1 LKQYGVLGIDG
12 KRGDI
17 LRGIKARL
25 IWSYLLV
32 IVFTVITLEV
42 VITVS
47 VGKYY
52 YKNTESLLSKQIKSS
67 VDFYNNNFSSSSL
80 KENVENNADIFWK
93 NTSAEVQIIDNSGMM
108 LMDSIG
114 NFDYNPIQDDDV
126 KKALQGEL
134 GTFIKKDKST
144 KENFMYVSYPL
155 KSYNKIEGV
164 LRFVTPLSEVD
175 ALIRKIIFLF
185 LGVGALVIVI
195 FGGSSIFIS
204 NTIVGPLEEVK
215 NLAKI
220 FASGNFTERLKKRR
234 NDEIGELSDTFNF
247 MAEEIQKNQKLKNEF
262 IASVSHELRTPLTSI
277 KGWAATIRSGTLED
291 KEEIFDGLNIIE
303 KESDKLTEM
312 VEELLDFSKFIS
324 GKAPLTKEYVNIQ
337 SIVAY
342 IEKQFMPKSIRRSIE
357 FACKIQENLPPVF
370 ADEKRI
376 NQVIINILD
385 NAFNFTKRGGKVT
398 LEACISS
405 DNICIIIKD
414 NGVGIPAEDLPKV
427 TEKFFKGRSSMSQN
441 GIGLSLCKEII
452 EMHYGKLEIL
462 SEYGTGTEVRILLP
476 LTT

>member
-1 LKQYGVLGIDG
+1 MI
-12 KRGDI
+12 I
-17 LRGIKARL
+17 
-25 IWSYLLV
+25 
-32 IVFTVITLEV
+32 FTVITLEV
-42 VITVS
+42 VLTIS

-52 YKNTESLLSKQIKSS
+52 YKNMESLLSKQIKGS

-93 NTSAEVQIIDNSGMM
+93 NTSAQVQIIDNSGMM

-114 NFDYNPIQDDDV
+114 NFDYKPINDYDV
-126 KKALQGEL
+126 NKALKGEL

-144 KENFMYVSYPL
+144 NENFMYVSYPL
-155 KSYNKIEGV
+155 KSYNEIEGV
-164 LRFVTPLSEVD
+164 LRFVAPLSEID
-175 ALIRKIIFLF
+175 ELIRKIIFLC
-185 LGVGALVIVI
+185 LGVGTLVIVI
-195 FGGSSIFIS
+195 SGVSSIFIS
-204 NTIVGPLEEVK
+204 NTIVRPLEEVK
-215 NLAKI
+215 SLAKK
-220 FASGNFTERLKKRR
+220 FASGNFTERLEKRR

-277 KGWAATIRSGTLED
+277 KGWAATISSGTLED
-291 KEEIFDGLNIIE
+291 KVEILDGLNIIE
-303 KESDKLTEM
+303 KESDRLTEM

-337 SIVAY
+337 NIIEY
-342 IEKQFMPKSIRRSIE
+342 IEKQFMPKSLRHNIKFTCE
-357 FACKIQENLPPVF
+357 IQENLPAVF
-370 ADEKRI
+370 ADKKRV

-385 NAFNFTKRGGKVT
+385 NAFNFTKGGGNVK
-398 LEACISS
+398 LEAYASC

-452 EMHYGKLEIL
+452 EMHNGKLVIS
-462 SEYGTGTEVRILLP
+462 SEYGRGTDVRILLP
-476 LTT
+476 LTQLNI

>member
-1 LKQYGVLGIDG
+1 MGIDG
-12 KRGDI
+12 ERGDI
-17 LRGIKARL
+17 LKGIKARL

-42 VITVS
+42 ILTIS

-52 YKNTESLLSKQIKSS
+52 YKNTESLLSKQIVSS

-93 NTSAEVQIIDNSGMM
+93 NTSAEVQIIDSSGMM

-114 NFDYNPIQDDDV
+114 NFNYKPIHDDDV
-126 KKALQGEL
+126 KKALKGEL
-134 GTFIKKDKST
+134 GTFIKRDEST

-155 KSYNKIEGV
+155 KSYNEIEGV

-215 NLAKI
+215 SLAKK
-220 FASGNFTERLKKRR
+220 FVAGNFAERLEKRR

-277 KGWAATIRSGTLED
+277 KGWAATISSGTLED
-291 KEEIFDGLNIIE
+291 KEEILDGLNIIE

-324 GKAPLTKEYVNIQ
+324 GKAPLTKENVNIQ
-337 SIVAY
+337 NIIAY
-342 IEKQFMPKSIRRSIE
+342 IEKQFMPKSIRLNIV
-357 FACKIQENLPPVF
+357 FTCKTQENLPPVF
-370 ADEKRI
+370 VDKKRV

-385 NAFNFTKRGGKVT
+385 NAFNFTKGGGNVT
-398 LEACISS
+398 LEACILN

-414 NGVGIPAEDLPKV
+414 NGVGIPAEDLPRV

-452 EMHYGKLEIL
+452 EMHNGKLEIS
-462 SEYGTGTEVRILLP
+462 SEYGKGTEVRILLP

>member
-1 LKQYGVLGIDG
+1 M
-12 KRGDI
+12 
-17 LRGIKARL
+17 RGIKARL

-42 VITVS
+42 VLTVS

-52 YKNTESLLSKQIKSS
+52 YKNMESLLSKQIKGS

-93 NTSAEVQIIDNSGMM
+93 NTSAEVQIIDDSGMM

-114 NFDYNPIQDDDV
+114 DFDYKPIKDDDV
-126 KKALQGEL
+126 KKALKGEL

-175 ALIRKIIFLF
+175 ALIHKIIFLF

-204 NTIVGPLEEVK
+204 NSIVGPLDEVK
-215 NLAKI
+215 NLAKK
-220 FASGNFTERLKKRR
+220 FASGNFTERLEKRR

-262 IASVSHELRTPLTSI
+262 ITSVSHELRTPLTSI
-277 KGWAATIRSGTLED
+277 KGWAATISSGTLED
-291 KEEIFDGLNIIE
+291 KGEILDGLNIIE

-324 GKAPLTKEYVNIQ
+324 GKAPLIKEYVNIQ
-337 SIVAY
+337 SVIAY
-342 IEKQFMPKSIRRSIE
+342 IEKQFMPKSMRRSIV
-357 FACKIQENLPPVF
+357 FTCKTQENLPLVYV
-370 ADEKRI
+370 DEKRV
-376 NQVIINILD
+376 NQVIINIID
-385 NAFNFTKRGGKVT
+385 NAFNFTKAGGNVT
-398 LEACISS
+398 LEVFTSS
-405 DNICIIIKD
+405 DNICISIKD
-414 NGVGIPAEDLPKV
+414 NGVGIPTEDLPKV

-441 GIGLSLCKEII
+441 GIGLSLCKEIV

-476 LTT
+476 LTLDV

>member
-1 LKQYGVLGIDG
+1 MGIDG

-17 LRGIKARL
+17 LSSIKARL

-32 IVFTVITLEV
+32 IIFTVITLEV
-42 VITVS
+42 VLTVS

-93 NTSAEVQIIDNSGMM
+93 NTTAEVQIIDNAGMM

-114 NFDYNPIQDDDV
+114 NFDYKPIKDDDV

-134 GTFIKKDKST
+134 GTFIKRDEAT

-155 KSYNKIEGV
+155 KSYNEIEGV
-164 LRFVTPLSEVD
+164 LRFVTPLSAVD
-175 ALIRKIIFLF
+175 ALIRKIIVLF

-215 NLAKI
+215 SLAKK
-220 FASGNFTERLKKRR
+220 FASGNFTERLEKRR

-277 KGWAATIRSGTLED
+277 KGWAATISSGTLED
-291 KEEIFDGLNIIE
+291 KEEILDGLNIIE

-312 VEELLDFSKFIS
+312 VEELLDFSKFVS
-324 GKAPLTKEYVNIQ
+324 GKVPLTKENVSIQ
-337 SIVAY
+337 SIIAY
-342 IEKQFMPKSIRRSIE
+342 IEIQFMPKSIRHNIV
-357 FACKIQENLPPVF
+357 FTCKVQKNLPLVF
-370 ADEKRI
+370 ADKKRV

-385 NAFNFTKRGGKVT
+385 NAFNFTKGGGDVT
-398 LEACISS
+398 LEACIFS

-452 EMHYGKLEIL
+452 EMHNGKLEIS
-462 SEYGTGTEVRILLP
+462 SEYGRGTEVRILLP